1 MAFGISFGKKKESG
15 TQATQVAKTEAT
27 NQTQTGSQNVS
38 GTTNTTGT
46 SATQTTQTGAQQT
59 SNQQATTGSQ
69 TQQQQSTQFSEPVLG
84 ALENTVNAL
93 LGGIPTQPAQM
104 QGTFDH
110 NAFVS
115 QGTEAAASRI
125 QGDLESTLNSMFD
138 NFGGRDDQNSMA
150 ALLANRTRGDAAA
163 QVAGINASLEAQAQD
178 IDKNRFLANL
188 QGTGQQEGFLTQI
201 LDALKGGRASA
212 TGATQTAE
220 NTAGGTQAATQQ
232 SGTSTTQQS
241 QSEVMNQITQLL
253 QQLTGTTTTAG
264 TENSKTTGKSGGFG
278 LGLSI

>member
-1 MAFGISFGKKKESG
+1 
-15 TQATQVAKTEAT
+15 
-27 NQTQTGSQNVS
+27 
-38 GTTNTTGT
+38 
-46 SATQTTQTGAQQT
+46 
-59 SNQQATTGSQ
+59 
-69 TQQQQSTQFSEPVLG
+69 
-84 ALENTVNAL
+84 
-93 LGGIPTQPAQM
+93 
-104 QGTFDH
+104 
-110 NAFVS
+110 
-115 QGTEAAASRI
+115 
-125 QGDLESTLNSMFD
+125 
-138 NFGGRDDQNSMA
+138 MA